1 MEKYLTYHEVYDY
14 TAECYGINA
23 SIGGFVKK
31 IIDENK
37 YGQCMID
44 VANVLEDMNVMMH
57 RYSVDGDLSI
67 ASRPITNKP
76 VKAIMELYLNKRTEH
91 IRQLDGTR
99 AN

>member
-37 YGQCMID
+37 DGQCMID
-44 VANVLEDMNVMMH
+44 VAKILEDMNVMMH